1 MYFNERRLIV
11 DTLPWMSAYEWHIEN
26 IMPNEIASFRTLLY
40 PVDTYTWTFVFGVV
54 VGEFA
59 LLIIM
64 QFVWSYV
71 AKQPTP
77 QDFVYQGENVL
88 NYTKGQN
95 KLFSRIGIL
104 FSWSFISLTAL
115 LQRQARGTVIKLL
128 TKPHCV
134 VHFVASYNELLYA
147 TNIHS

>member
-1 MYFNERRLIV
+1 MTFNERRLIV
-11 DTLPWMSAYEWHIEN
+11 DTLPWMSVYEWHIEN
-26 IMPNEIASFRTLLY
+26 VMPNEIASFRTLLY

-77 QDFVYQGENVL
+77 QDFVYQGE
-88 NYTKGQN
+88 KC
-95 KLFSRIGIL
+95 
-104 FSWSFISLTAL
+104 
-115 LQRQARGTVIKLL
+115 IKL
-128 TKPHCV
+128 
-134 VHFVASYNELLYA
+134 Y
-147 TNIHS
+147 